1 MNASVAAWLA
11 DCRAPAPSA
20 VDLAVH
26 VAKTTERD
34 ALLRLAIVTTNLD
47 AKLRATRRA
56 AEASAQLVAQH
67 RAALSSQAHSAI
79 VMIERMQE
87 SEPVLKAL
95 LAWMEVSEAAEDE
108 DEADRRFA
116 DLLNAGEAYRKK
128 VRARS

>member
-87 SEPVLKAL
+87 SEPVLAAV
-95 LAWMEVSEAAEDE
+95 LAWLEDPDSDGLHARLVSAA
-108 DEADRRFA
+108 
-116 DLLNAGEAYRKK
+116 EAYREK
-128 VRARS
+128 VQARS